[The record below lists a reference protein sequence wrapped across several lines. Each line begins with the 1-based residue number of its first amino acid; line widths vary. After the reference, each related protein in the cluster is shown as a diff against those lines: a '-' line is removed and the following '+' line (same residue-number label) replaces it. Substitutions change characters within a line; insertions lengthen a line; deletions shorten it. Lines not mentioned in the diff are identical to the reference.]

1 MGYGENTM
9 KFEIKHR
16 WSGDILFSVEAKNL
30 KLAIE
35 AAIKAKANLSWA
47 DLSGAN
53 LIRANLSGANLSGAN
68 LIRANL
74 SEADLIRAN
83 LSEANLSEAD
93 LIRANLSGANL
104 SEANLSEADLIRAN
118 LSWADLSGAN
128 LSEAD
133 LIRANLSGANLSG
146 ANLSGANLIRADQ
159 RSLRHI
165 KHDIWG
171 VLLHARTEVPALR
184 QAVLEGRIDGS
195 VYEGECACLCGTIA
209 NARKCTVNEIPG
221 VQPDSASLAER
232 FFMAIK
238 KGDTPE
244 NNPASKLVLE
254 WIDEFIALTK

>member
-83 LSEANLSEAD
+83 LSE
-93 LIRANLSGANL
+93 
-104 SEANLSEADLIRAN
+104 
-118 LSWADLSGAN
+118 AN